1 MKRPVAL
8 VTGSSRG
15 FGREIVL
22 RFARGGWNVVVNH
35 VRSAG
40 KSAEVA
46 AEAESVGAEAVV
58 VGADVGNPASPERL
72 VGAAMDA
79 WGRLDCL
86 VNNAGIG
93 YNMPFTKLTEIEWDE
108 VMGVNLFGPLKL
120 IRRAAG
126 VMRPGASV
134 VNICSMCGIWG
145 CAGSSE
151 YSASKAALAALAPGL
166 AGWLRE
172 CGIRINGVAPGYM
185 LTDMG
190 GSLPRA
196 MERAKSQHVMHR
208 FADPAGAAEFV
219 YQLAGMPSVS
229 GQLFVLDGRIN
240 SGVSWI
246 R

>member
-1 MKRPVAL
+1 MNRPVAL

-15 FGREIVL
+15 FGREVAL

-40 KSAEVA
+40 KSAAVA
-46 AEAESVGAEAVV
+46 AEAESLGAEAAV
-58 VGADVGNPASPERL
+58 VGADVADPASAERL

-93 YNMPFTKLTEIEWDE
+93 YNMPFTKLTEREWDE
-108 VMGVNLFGPLKL
+108 VMGVNLFGPLRL
-120 IRRAAG
+120 VRRAADA
-126 VMRPGASV
+126 MKPGASV

-151 YSASKAALAALAPGL
+151 YSASKAALAALAPAL
-166 AGWLRE
+166 AGWLGGR
-172 CGIRINGVAPGYM
+172 GIRINGVAPGYM

-196 MERAKSQHVMHR
+196 MERAKSQHPMHR
-208 FADPAGAAEFV
+208 FADPAGAAEFL
-219 YQLAGMPSVS
+219 YQLAGMPGAS
-229 GQLFVLDGRIN
+229 GQLYVLDGRIHY
-240 SGVSWI
+240 
-246 R
+246 